1 MKKLLL
7 VLCTLLAGVSGVKAE
22 TYTITFDHRTG
33 TFYKSG
39 TVATGWVNQ
48 WKSNEAGKP
57 VVTLTASANNINTDN
72 GRMAP
77 GSSQSSTYSLS
88 VENGYIVTGF
98 SMDCPT
104 SGAEV
109 TVTPAGESAVVVA
122 TGGTLVVNSSAS
134 SFVYSGSNSG
144 RIQAS
149 AGDGGSF
156 TITVEN
162 DPSYVDWTPSF
173 GTGSTIIVGDKV
185 ESINAASAA
194 NDNNNWYILTQVRNG
209 ESALY
214 DDGSK
219 LMRGSTAITAASFQ
233 GAMVEGNTAYLVRF
247 ISTGTD
253 DIYQIQLGNGHYV
266 AGYSGTPGNGTAL
279 STTSS
284 QSNAGSFAFYN
295 SNGGS
300 GSYFGWNLASKTG
313 KRVDNNGAG
322 NPLSFWG
329 EGSVSGTSGNN
340 VWYVYPATINTPAS
354 TVEVTYNFVVNSSI
368 VNSETVTV
376 GANTEINIP
385 STLTTGYS
393 ANYYN
398 FITTGTIGD
407 ENCTIT
413 VTAELKDA
421 TVVYPYTAIS
431 NNKAYYIYTINQA
444 RGGLST
450 YTADGNTYL
459 ASSVKSG
466 LSLSPKKFAIITYN
480 DNYYLYS
487 VEDAK
492 FVTFSGS
499 EATVASLE
507 TTITGTSDRITFSQT
522 NAPLYEIKFDGSNSK
537 IFNSTNSSS
546 YPYGIVINSWG
557 SSQSQWDDGCQY
569 TIHEAED
576 FDPTNALAALDAYF
590 NPSATVTYVIS
601 DATGVVYTSEAQPA
615 TVGATITE
623 LPAELQRPYC
633 TYVVTSATM
642 AAGSNTVNA
651 TVTYT
656 LPFTVSANFTDATW
670 YYATIRGSKY
680 LRADESAKDGSGRY
694 QTNTTNEKT
703 DAYKW
708 AFVGNPYNLSII
720 NKAHEGKV
728 LYAGDVPVMQEAT
741 PATDVKARWIVSS
754 NSNGGFSVRSE
765 SGANLYINDA
775 GNAGNL
781 GYWNSSWGANDT
793 GSNWTVAEVP
803 AATVDVTYN
812 LVVGGETVNTIV
824 DEQVAAN
831 SDINIPASLTSG
843 YSTLAYDF
851 VTSGSIGTENTT
863 ITVTGTL
870 KAGVITA
877 LSQLSNAK
885 AYTLNTV
892 RGSLGTDGTQMVS
905 TNGTSYSA
913 SNFAIISYEDNYYL
927 YSVADSKWVGNPTT
941 INSVVNQPALT
952 EDLSSV
958 TAIAFD
964 DALATAA
971 SPLFF
976 MGMGSNGVNVSN
988 YSTGIVVNDW
998 TTRDDGNQYCIIE
1011 AADFDA
1017 TNALAALEEYFH
1029 PAAEAQFNDAI
1040 AALQA
1045 INFGNGLGQYGL
1057 TGEYAVYTT
1066 LANDIVDGLEAQG
1079 YTADNLAMAQA
1090 MLANYALNMPTAGFY
1105 RIKGKTSGKYLAAG
1119 MASNN
1124 KFNMTDAED
1133 LTTIFYFDGTKLVNA
1148 SSGLYD
1154 GMTASAWAWVA
1165 SDAASTVEFQDGL
1178 TNGGYGIKSATCNFY
1193 DNGDNTSS
1201 ADRGNSVTITTS
1213 TNARYTSWALEEAS
1227 AFTLNLNDAGDGK
1240 YYATLCVPFDAIL
1253 NGATAYTMAVDGNY
1267 LAPTEVATI
1276 AAGTPVLV
1284 KSENIG
1290 AVVTLSDNYAA
1301 APSTETALT
1310 GTYVEKTIDGTTD
1323 YVLGKNADAVG
1334 FYHWDSNTLAANRA
1348 YVAAETGYSVKGFA
1362 INWAGDADGIK
1373 AIENANNNDV
1383 IYNLAGQRVTKA
1395 VRGIYVKNGKKVVVK

>member
-1 MKKLLL
+1 MNRNGGDEQYPMGASTSFAGNFSRWNIYEVQVVEMYSGSVKIANTSDGLPSTFGSFNSN
-7 VLCTLLAGVSGVKAE
+7 VFTTNTNSGLAGVTISGESGA
-22 TYTITFDHRTG
+22 TIGEATVNVANYGNCFSIATSAPATD
-33 TFYKSG
+33 YKI
-39 TVATGWVNQ
+39 
-48 WKSNEAGKP
+48 
-57 VVTLTASANNINTDN
+57 TLTAPEGYVITGYSLGCSANTSSAVHTLTSEDGSVSVVASAPPYNSPTGPKAFEVTGLSAQSTYFTINTAN
-72 GRMAP
+72 KGN
-77 GSSQSSTYSLS
+77 TLYL
-88 VENGYIVTGF
+88 
-98 SMDCPT
+98 PT
-104 SGAEV
+104 FIIEIIPEGEEV
-109 TVTPAGESAVVVA
+109 
-122 TGGTLVVNSSAS
+122 
-134 SFVYSGSNSG
+134 
-144 RIQAS
+144 
-149 AGDGGSF
+149 
-156 TITVEN
+156 
-162 DPSYVDWTPSF
+162 VDWTPSF
-173 GTGSTIIVGDKV
+173 GTGSTISVGDKV
-185 ESINAASAA
+185 ESINAATAG
-194 NDNNNWYILTQVRNG
+194 NDNSNWYIITQVRNG

-329 EGSVSGTSGNN
+329 EGTVSGTSGNN

-499 EATVASLE
+499 EATAASLE

-537 IFNSTNSSS
+537 IFNSANSSS

-601 DATGVVYTSEAQPA
+601 DATGIVYTSEAQPA

-642 AAGSNTVNA
+642 VAGSNTVNA

-656 LPFTVSANFTDATW
+656 LPFTLSANFTDATW

-775 GNAGNL
+775 GGAGNL
-781 GYWNSSWGANDT
+781 GYWNSSWGANDA

-824 DEQVAAN
+824 DEQVAPN

-870 KAGVITA
+870 A
-877 LSQLSNAK
+877 
-885 AYTLNTV
+885 
-892 RGSLGTDGTQMVS
+892 
-905 TNGTSYSA
+905 
-913 SNFAIISYEDNYYL
+913 
-927 YSVADSKWVGNPTT
+927 
-941 INSVVNQPALT
+941 
-952 EDLSSV
+952 
-958 TAIAFD
+958 
-964 DALATAA
+964 
-971 SPLFF
+971 
-976 MGMGSNGVNVSN
+976 
-988 YSTGIVVNDW
+988 
-998 TTRDDGNQYCIIE
+998 
-1011 AADFDA
+1011 
-1017 TNALAALEEYFH
+1017 
-1029 PAAEAQFNDAI
+1029 
-1040 AALQA
+1040 
-1045 INFGNGLGQYGL
+1045 
-1057 TGEYAVYTT
+1057 
-1066 LANDIVDGLEAQG
+1066 
-1079 YTADNLAMAQA
+1079 
-1090 MLANYALNMPTAGFY
+1090 
-1105 RIKGKTSGKYLAAG
+1105 
-1119 MASNN
+1119 
-1124 KFNMTDAED
+1124 
-1133 LTTIFYFDGTKLVNA
+1133 
-1148 SSGLYD
+1148 
-1154 GMTASAWAWVA
+1154 
-1165 SDAASTVEFQDGL
+1165 
-1178 TNGGYGIKSATCNFY
+1178 
-1193 DNGDNTSS
+1193 
-1201 ADRGNSVTITTS
+1201 
-1213 TNARYTSWALEEAS
+1213 
-1227 AFTLNLNDAGDGK
+1227 
-1240 YYATLCVPFDAIL
+1240 
-1253 NGATAYTMAVDGNY
+1253 
-1267 LAPTEVATI
+1267 
-1276 AAGTPVLV
+1276 
-1284 KSENIG
+1284 
-1290 AVVTLSDNYAA
+1290 
-1301 APSTETALT
+1301 
-1310 GTYVEKTIDGTTD
+1310 
-1323 YVLGKNADAVG
+1323 
-1334 FYHWDSNTLAANRA
+1334 
-1348 YVAAETGYSVKGFA
+1348 
-1362 INWAGDADGIK
+1362 
-1373 AIENANNNDV
+1373 
-1383 IYNLAGQRVTKA
+1383 
-1395 VRGIYVKNGKKVVVK
+1395 